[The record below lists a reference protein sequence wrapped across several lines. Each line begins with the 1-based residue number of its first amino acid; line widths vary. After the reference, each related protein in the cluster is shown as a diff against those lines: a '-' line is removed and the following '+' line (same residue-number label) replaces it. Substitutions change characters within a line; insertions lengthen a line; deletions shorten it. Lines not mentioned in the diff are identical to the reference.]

1 MVQLLSSLSRVKER
15 GTDLTQQAVE
25 RGGELLERGN
35 GLTARL
41 RERGGELRAHTGDFA
56 DRARDAAS
64 AAPASRWGKLA
75 GAGLASIRARAKG
88 SELANARGN
97 AAFKLMSLVSG
108 VLGGALAGAIF
119 NRVWRA
125 VSDADEVPQP
135 TALDRNVREVLI
147 VGALQGAV
155 FGLVKA
161 ASSRTTATAYRRLT
175 GNDPTG

>member
-1 MVQLLSSLSRVKER
+1 MVQLLSSLNRVKER
-15 GTDLTQQAVE
+15 GNDLTQQAVE

-41 RERGGELRAHTGDFA
+41 RERGGELRDHAGDLA

-64 AAPASRWGKLA
+64 V
-75 GAGLASIRARAKG
+75 KG
-88 SELANARGN
+88 SELVNARGN

-108 VLGGALAGAIF
+108 ILGGALAGAIF

-147 VGALQGAV
+147 VAALQGAV

-161 ASSRTTATAYRRLT
+161 VFSRTTATAYRRLT

>member
-1 MVQLLSSLSRVKER
+1 M
-15 GTDLTQQAVE
+15 
-25 RGGELLERGN
+25 
-35 GLTARL
+35 
-41 RERGGELRAHTGDFA
+41 
-56 DRARDAAS
+56 
-64 AAPASRWGKLA
+64 
-75 GAGLASIRARAKG
+75 
-88 SELANARGN
+88 NARGN

-119 NRVWRA
+119 NGVWRA

-161 ASSRTTATAYRRLT
+161 AFSRTTATAYRRLT

>member
-1 MVQLLSSLSRVKER
+1 MVQLLTSLNRVKER
-15 GTDLTQQAVE
+15 GNDLTQQAVE

-41 RERGGELRAHTGDFA
+41 RERGGELRDHAGDIA

-64 AAPASRWGKLA
+64 AAPTSRWAKLA
-75 GAGLASIRARAKG
+75 GGGLASIRTRAKG
-88 SELANARGN
+88 SELVNARGN

-119 NRVWRA
+119 NGVWRA
-125 VSDADEVPQP
+125 VSDDDEVPQP

-161 ASSRTTATAYRRLT
+161 AFSRTTATAYRRLT

>member
-1 MVQLLSSLSRVKER
+1 MVQLLTSLNRVKER
-15 GTDLTQQAVE
+15 GNDLTQQAVE

-41 RERGGELRAHTGDFA
+41 RERGGELRDHAGDLA

-64 AAPASRWGKLA
+64 V
-75 GAGLASIRARAKG
+75 KG
-88 SELANARGN
+88 SELVNVRGN

-108 VLGGALAGAIF
+108 ILGGALAGAIF